1 MKTCPSCKNC
11 FRNNY
16 DLLRHMSR
24 VTPCDGLKEN
34 TKKHTE
40 SLNGSLQSEIGKKE
54 NPKCIWCLNTFSRN
68 FTLNEHLKICK
79 LVNDPA
85 RKVEIDL
92 GITPDLNSPVCRF
105 CTKEY
110 RCVSKH
116 ICKERDNYLEKLKK
130 IPQGNSNVNNI
141 TINNNSNNLTN
152 IDNSIN
158 ITLNIHKKEDTENLN
173 IELLIDELRKLN
185 RLHGKENHFLIAGN
199 LVVFL
204 DGQITQ
210 KVENVNAFIE
220 NTKSLAGQLLT
231 EKGWE
236 IMPVDEIIDLKI
248 KNTANKLVELRPDID
263 KHNPKVFQQQDSRLT
278 MNQVEQI
285 GMHGLRTTGK
295 RGIKSKMKVN
305 TIVNGK
311 KIRHMVPDSDF

>member
-1 MKTCPSCKNC
+1 MKNC
-11 FRNNY
+11 PKCNISVRNNY
-16 DLLRHMSR
+16 ELIRHLSR
-24 VTPCDGLKEN
+24 ITPCVGEN
-34 TKKHTE
+34 IQIETEPQEQQNQKK
-40 SLNGSLQSEIGKKE
+40 
-54 NPKCIWCLNTFSRN
+54 CVWCLNVFFNTYNRN
-68 FTLNEHLKICK
+68 RHSKTCK
-79 LVNDPA
+79 LLNDPA
-85 RKVEIDL
+85 RKVEIEL

-130 IPQGNSNVNNI
+130 IPQGNSNGNGNNI
-141 TINNNSNNLTN
+141 TINNNNNNSNNSIIN
-152 IDNSIN
+152 DNSIN

>member
-1 MKTCPSCKNC
+1 
-11 FRNNY
+11 
-16 DLLRHMSR
+16 MSR
-24 VTPCDGLKEN
+24 IKPCV
-34 TKKHTE
+34 
-40 SLNGSLQSEIGKKE
+40 GKKE
-54 NPKCIWCLNTFSRN
+54 NIKNHTEPQNGNLEPENGKTEIPNCVWCLNTFSRISK
-68 FTLNEHLKICK
+68 LNEHLKICK
-79 LVNDPA
+79 LINDPV
-85 RKVEIDL
+85 RKAEISL
-92 GITPDLNSPVCRF
+92 GIIPDLDSPVCRF

-110 RCVSKH
+110 KCVSKH
-116 ICKERDNYLEKLKK
+116 VCKERDSYLEKLKK
-130 IPQGNSNVNNI
+130 IPQGNGNCNI

-199 LVVFL
+199 LVIFM

-236 IMPVDEIIDLKI
+236 ILPVDEIIDLKI

-285 GMHGLRTTGK
+285 GKHGLRTTGK

-305 TIVNGK
+305 TILNGK